1 MMKKIIALALV
12 IVMCLS
18 FVACG
23 NKEDYSGKWVAE
35 EWTVEKTGAI
45 VNATLELYEDGTF
58 KESSTSSINGYKELQ
73 GSWTVKGDEIK
84 LEYTRLIAGE
94 YIGFDADGRPE
105 DGVKSG
111 STFEIVNALT
121 IKNGD
126 HYYNKEH

>member
-1 MMKKIIALALV
+1 MKKIIALALV

-58 KESSTSSINGYKELQ
+58 KDTTNSSIDGYKELQ

-84 LEYTRLIAGE
+84 LEYTRLVAGE
-94 YIGFDADGRPE
+94 DLGFDANGQPE
-105 DGVKSG
+105 DGVKRG
-111 STFEIVNALT
+111 CTFEIIDATTL
-121 IKNGD
+121 KNGD

>member
-1 MMKKIIALALV
+1 MKKIIALALV

-18 FVACG
+18 FAACG

-45 VNATLELYEDGTF
+45 VNATLELYDDGTF
-58 KESSTSSINGYKELQ
+58 KESSTSSIDGYKELR

-84 LEYTRLIAGE
+84 LEYTRLVGGKDL
-94 YIGFDADGRPE
+94 GFGADGRLE
-105 DGVKSG
+105 DGLKRG
-111 STFEIVNALT
+111 ATYEIIDAITLNR
-121 IKNGD
+121 GD